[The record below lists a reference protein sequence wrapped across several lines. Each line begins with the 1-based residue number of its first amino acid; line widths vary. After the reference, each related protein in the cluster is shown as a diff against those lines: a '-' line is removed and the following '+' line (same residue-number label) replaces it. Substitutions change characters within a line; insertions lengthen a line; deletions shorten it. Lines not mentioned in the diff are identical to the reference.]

1 MDVISNSPFSQK
13 ISDND
18 DEEIWQNISFMNLI
32 KNDVTAPMK
41 EAEKRKN
48 KRHNELNA
56 RHCTVQCIVVWCSAV
71 QCVISCILPGTIT
84 TLAYISLQ

>member
-41 EAEKRKN
+41 EAENRKN
-48 KRHNELNA
+48 KRHNE
-56 RHCTVQCIVVWCSAV
+56 
-71 QCVISCILPGTIT
+71 
-84 TLAYISLQ
+84 

>member
-41 EAEKRKN
+41 EAENRKKKRQN
-48 KRHNELNA
+48 YNQLNVCFFA
-56 RHCTVQCIVVWCSAV
+56 LSMKFWIDVAS
-71 QCVISCILPGTIT
+71 
-84 TLAYISLQ
+84 TL